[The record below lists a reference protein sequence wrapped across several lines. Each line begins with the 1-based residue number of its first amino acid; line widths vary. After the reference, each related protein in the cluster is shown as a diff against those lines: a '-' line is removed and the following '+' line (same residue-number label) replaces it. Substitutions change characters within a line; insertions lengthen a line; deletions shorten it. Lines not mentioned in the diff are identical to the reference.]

1 MKYELLAELY
11 WLEYMDAV
19 ADAQAAYLRGEKLQA
34 LSLAIITG
42 WRSALLWCGNSLT
55 PVFCMDLPLLES

>member
-34 LSLAIITG
+34 LSLAIIAHKYLG
-42 WRSALLWCGNSLT
+42 RYEDAAWRAMISK
-55 PVFCMDLPLLES
+55 